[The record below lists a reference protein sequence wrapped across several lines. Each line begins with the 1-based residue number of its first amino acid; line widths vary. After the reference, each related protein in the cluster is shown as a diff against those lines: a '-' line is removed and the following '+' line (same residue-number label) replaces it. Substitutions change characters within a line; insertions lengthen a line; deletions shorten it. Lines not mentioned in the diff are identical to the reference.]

1 MISRV
6 RSFLEKHFGPPGDDP
21 GQEEARLRV
30 AVAALLVEVL
40 RADFEVSRAERRQVL
55 ESLRELLALDS
66 ADAEEIL
73 AAAEGEIDDSHDLYQ
88 FTSQINRA
96 FDHQRKLRLMEQLW
110 RVAQSDEVV
119 HKYEEHIIRR
129 VAGLLHV
136 SHGEFIATKLRLES

>member
-1 MISRV
+1 MISRL
-6 RSFLEKHFGPPGDDP
+6 RSFLEKHLGSPGDDP
-21 GQEEARLRV
+21 EQEEARLRV

-40 RADFEVSRAERRQVL
+40 RADFEVSPTERRQVL
-55 ESLRELLALDS
+55 ESLREFLALDPS
-66 ADAEEIL
+66 DADEIL
-73 AAAEGEIDDSHDLYQ
+73 AAAEAEIDESHDLYQ

-96 FDHQRKLRLMEQLW
+96 FDHRRKLRLMEQLW